1 MNNPTEPG
9 ESQTRPGF
17 RILAGILAVLFLLI
31 SLPLALYQALSD
43 QALSETLLDWFMVL
57 GCLAGGVGMAVGAK
71 TGRWFNSP
79 G

>member
-1 MNNPTEPG
+1 MKNPTELG
-9 ESQTRPGF
+9 ESQTRACF

-31 SLPLALYQALSD
+31 SLPLALYQARSG
-43 QALSETLLDWFMVL
+43 TLVDWLMVL
-57 GCLAGGVGMAVGAK
+57 GCIVGGVGMAVGAK